1 MKLVEGHLVLKES
14 PAELGLVVDEGD
26 LLELLSA
33 GSGSLSIELLG
44 DGRGVVLELLKERGG
59 DGQEVNTSKG
69 LDLAGLWLAQW

>member
-1 MKLVEGHLVLKES
+1 MKLVEGHLVLQES

-33 GSGSLSIELLG
+33 GGGSLSVELLG
-44 DGRGVVLELLKERGG
+44 DGRGVVLELLKERRG

-69 LDLAGLWLAQW
+69 LDLAGLWLA